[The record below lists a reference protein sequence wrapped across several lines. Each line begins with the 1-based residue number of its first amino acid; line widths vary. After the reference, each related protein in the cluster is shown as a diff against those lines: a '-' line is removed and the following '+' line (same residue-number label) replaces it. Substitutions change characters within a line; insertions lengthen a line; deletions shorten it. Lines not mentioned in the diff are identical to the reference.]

1 MATGGVFSVH
11 IGLAGVKMRCE
22 SHRREKRLQ
31 AMCCGLAAGL
41 ACACIGP
48 SAVGLEPSH
57 RLTQYGHMVW
67 RIQDGVFSGAPSAFA
82 QTADGY
88 IWIGTQSGLLR
99 FDGVNFTPFRPSPK
113 ERLRSPNIS
122 SLLAA
127 RDGSLWVGT
136 SAYLAHFKD
145 GDLTNYL
152 DVIGEVSQISE
163 SRKGDIWFSR
173 RKTPDGAGALCRVAG
188 ARIACYGN
196 AEGIPYKLAGPLL
209 EGDEDD
215 WWIAAASEVAHWNR
229 GSSTTYAPAGL
240 KANHQLDGFT
250 ALAKNAD
257 GSVWAGMEFSG
268 KGLGLQ
274 RFSGGKWNP
283 ILISGF
289 DSSSLAVTAL
299 LFDRDHSL
307 WIGTKDKGI
316 YRLNGASLDHF
327 GSSDGL
333 SSDTVHSLFEDQEG
347 NIWIATSKGID
358 KFRDFKVVT
367 YSKAEGLRADQVDAV
382 LASGD
387 GTIWMSDG
395 TLESIRGRTVTSMGP
410 RDGLPGRDVTSLLE
424 DRFGKLWIG
433 VDDKLFVREEGK
445 FQQITD
451 TNGGPVG
458 AVEKLANGL
467 NGTVWARSVK
477 LPHRLLHI
485 VNGKVIEEVEAPDGM
500 RQRAF
505 APEPDGE
512 LLVGLESGD
521 LAEYQ
526 ARQWKVIP
534 LHRIKATWHVVQ
546 FATAAD
552 GGILGATSS
561 GVLGWKRGRA
571 QDLNADNDLPCN
583 RVYSLIFDSQKTL
596 WLYASCGLL
605 SISDSELARWWQDP
619 KAKLKYRIFNVLDG
633 AQPAPPSYQPQT
645 SMSPDGKLWFAN
657 GSVLQQ
663 IDPLHLPANNI
674 LPPVHIEEIV
684 ADTRE
689 YPLQNNLALP
699 ALTRELQINYTALS
713 FAIPQ
718 RVQFRYKL
726 DGLENEWQNV
736 GTRRQAFFTNLR
748 PGTYRFHVIACND
761 DGLWNSVGDTIGF
774 TIAPA
779 YYQTR
784 WFALMCV
791 AASGAILWA
800 LYLMRLKQATY
811 QLQERL
817 NARMEERERIARELH
832 DTLLQ
837 GFQGLMLRFQA
848 VVKMLPIEAV
858 ARQTM
863 EQVLDRADEVLL
875 EGRQSVRDLREEGT
889 SATEMCEAL
898 RQCGEE
904 LAQNHTASFSLMIV
918 GEPKAM
924 ATVVFNES
932 YRIAREALV
941 NAFQHSQ
948 GRNVE
953 VEVTYLVSR
962 VSIRVRDD
970 GIGIDADI
978 LTKGRKGHWGLSGM
992 RERAQK
998 VAARLDIW
1006 SQAGSGTEIELTIPS
1021 TVAYPHDKRRS
1032 LRQRL
1037 YDMFIRFQRSR
1048 S

>member
-1 MATGGVFSVH
+1 
-11 IGLAGVKMRCE
+11 
-22 SHRREKRLQ
+22 
-31 AMCCGLAAGL
+31 
-41 ACACIGP
+41 
-48 SAVGLEPSH
+48 
-57 RLTQYGHMVW
+57 
-67 RIQDGVFSGAPSAFA
+67 
-82 QTADGY
+82 
-88 IWIGTQSGLLR
+88 
-99 FDGVNFTPFRPSPK
+99 
-113 ERLRSPNIS
+113 
-122 SLLAA
+122 
-127 RDGSLWVGT
+127 
-136 SAYLAHFKD
+136 
-145 GDLTNYL
+145 
-152 DVIGEVSQISE
+152 
-163 SRKGDIWFSR
+163 
-173 RKTPDGAGALCRVAG
+173 
-188 ARIACYGN
+188 
-196 AEGIPYKLAGPLL
+196 
-209 EGDEDD
+209 
-215 WWIAAASEVAHWNR
+215 
-229 GSSTTYAPAGL
+229 
-240 KANHQLDGFT
+240 
-250 ALAKNAD
+250 
-257 GSVWAGMEFSG
+257 
-268 KGLGLQ
+268 
-274 RFSGGKWNP
+274 
-283 ILISGF
+283 
-289 DSSSLAVTAL
+289 
-299 LFDRDHSL
+299 
-307 WIGTKDKGI
+307 
-316 YRLNGASLDHF
+316 
-327 GSSDGL
+327 
-333 SSDTVHSLFEDQEG
+333 
-347 NIWIATSKGID
+347 
-358 KFRDFKVVT
+358 
-367 YSKAEGLRADQVDAV
+367 
-382 LASGD
+382 
-387 GTIWMSDG
+387 
-395 TLESIRGRTVTSMGP
+395 
-410 RDGLPGRDVTSLLE
+410 
-424 DRFGKLWIG
+424 
-433 VDDKLFVREEGK
+433 
-445 FQQITD
+445 
-451 TNGGPVG
+451 
-458 AVEKLANGL
+458 
-467 NGTVWARSVK
+467 
-477 LPHRLLHI
+477 
-485 VNGKVIEEVEAPDGM
+485 
-500 RQRAF
+500 
-505 APEPDGE
+505 
-512 LLVGLESGD
+512 
-521 LAEYQ
+521 
-526 ARQWKVIP
+526 
-534 LHRIKATWHVVQ
+534 
-546 FATAAD
+546 
-552 GGILGATSS
+552 
-561 GVLGWKRGRA
+561 
-571 QDLNADNDLPCN
+571 
-583 RVYSLIFDSQKTL
+583 
-596 WLYASCGLL
+596 
-605 SISDSELARWWQDP
+605 
-619 KAKLKYRIFNVLDG
+619 
-633 AQPAPPSYQPQT
+633 
-645 SMSPDGKLWFAN
+645 MSPDGKLWFAN